1 MLQHII
7 SNKVEK
13 SKQNVE
19 AYLSSSGSQPQQPQQ
34 SVISG
39 SRPSIQ
45 PNNPQQPTPSASLNK
60 SKLNKNEIDV
70 KFMNVAGKE
79 FRK

>member
-19 AYLSSSGSQPQQPQQ
+19 AYLTSSGSQPQQPQQ

-39 SRPSIQ
+39 SRPSAQ
-45 PNNPQQPTPSASLNK
+45 PNPQPTSSASLNK

-70 KFMNVAGKE
+70 KFMNVAGK
-79 FRK
+79 

>member
-1 MLQHII
+1 M
-7 SNKVEK
+7 V
-13 SKQNVE
+13 
-19 AYLSSSGSQPQQPQQ
+19 
-34 SVISG
+34 SG

-45 PNNPQQPTPSASLNK
+45 QNIQSTPNVSLNK

-79 FRK
+79 FRKEGMVFRMNKE